1 MYNPKSLL
9 ADEFIDHQEILDTL
23 AYADANK
30 NNRELVESLLEKARP
45 RWTNGQLHCTGLTH
59 REASVLLAC
68 EDPELTQKMFTLA
81 EEIKKAFYGNRIV
94 IFAPLYLSNYCI
106 NGCVY
111 CPYHSINRNIPR
123 KKLNQE
129 EVKRQVIALQ
139 DMGHKRLALEAGED
153 PFHNPIE
160 YILECIRTIYSI
172 KHKNGAI
179 RRVNVNIAAT
189 TVENYRK
196 LKEAGIGT
204 YILFQETYH
213 KESYLKLHPFGP
225 KHDYNYHT
233 EAMDRAMEGGIDDVG
248 LGVLFGLV
256 DYRFEILAL
265 MEHARHLEED
275 YGCGPHTVSFPRI
288 EPAEGTP
295 FSLPENIPHPVSDKD
310 FMKIIAIIRIAMPY
324 TGIIISTRERPEM
337 RDQLVK
343 YGVSQISAASET
355 NPGGYDEDAGSP
367 TGESAIPSSSK
378 KKHSEAQPYEKTGT
392 TGAQFTLGDHRS
404 LDEVISMMIDGGY
417 IPSFCTGCY
426 RKGRVGAD
434 FMDLAKPGLIK
445 EYCKPNAMFTF
456 REYLEDYASPET
468 KAKGLALLKQLTQTF
483 TKEELKRKVEG
494 NLCKIGE
501 GERDLYF

>member
-1 MYNPKSLL
+1 MRNQNFIDREKLYGLL
-9 ADEFIDHQEILDTL
+9 DQKAPVADELNEILNKARKLKGLNLEDVAKLLCVEDEGDIKKILDT
-23 AYADANK
+23 AEYCKDEIYGK
-30 NNRELVESLLEKARP
+30 RLVL
-45 RWTNGQLHCTGLTH
+45 
-59 REASVLLAC
+59 
-68 EDPELTQKMFTLA
+68 
-81 EEIKKAFYGNRIV
+81 
-94 IFAPLYLSNYCI
+94 FAPIYTGNACV
-106 NGCVY
+106 NNCVY
-111 CPYHSINRNIPR
+111 CGFRRDNKGLKR
-123 KKLNQE
+123 KVLTMDEIEQE
-129 EVKRQVIALQ
+129 TLQ
-139 DMGHKRLALEAGED
+139 LLRMGHKRALLICGESPRND
-153 PFHNPIE
+153 ADYMVE
-160 YILECIRTIYSI
+160 
-172 KHKNGAI
+172 AI
-179 RRVNVNIAAT
+179 RRTYAAKDEKGSTIRRINVELAPMS
-189 TVENYRK
+189 VEDYAK
-196 LKEAGIGT
+196 LKAEKIGT
-204 YILFQETYH
+204 YVCFQETYDPVEYAKFH
-213 KESYLKLHPFGP
+213 PAGTPKGDYLYRL
-225 KHDYNYHT
+225 T
-233 EAMDRAMEGGIDDVG
+233 CMDRAMEGGINDVG

-256 DYRFEILAL
+256 DYRFEILAI

-295 FSLPENIPHPVSDKD
+295 FSLPENIPHPVADKD

-355 NPGGYDEDAGSP
+355 NPGGYEEDN
-367 TGESAIPSSSK
+367 
-378 KKHSEAQPYEKTGT
+378 

-468 KAKGLALLKQLTQTF
+468 KAKGLELLKKLTQTF
-483 TKEELKRKVEG
+483 PKEELKKRVEG
-494 NLCKIGE
+494 NLCKIGD